1 MRLSR
6 RASRAIVIAVWVSFA
21 LLSACYS
28 AVDGETTGSQLKQG
42 GSNKFV
48 PAEAP
53 SMPPIPEGAGP
64 APPRPSTP
72 QDSGGGG
79 GGDNDSGPD
88 TGAPIDDDAGPE

>member
-6 RASRAIVIAVWVSFA
+6 RASRAILSALSVSVA
-21 LLSACYS
+21 LLSACYVS
-28 AVDGETTGSQLKQG
+28 VESESSESKLMQG
-42 GSNKFV
+42 GSNKFA

-64 APPRPSTP
+64 APPRPSTA

-79 GGDNDSGPD
+79 NNKDSGQD
-88 TGAPIDDDAGPE
+88 TGAPSDDDSGTE